1 MDFCKWLFNESSW
14 QTADILD
21 SDLTDLTLIRF
32 HEQFHSSL

>member
-21 SDLTDLTLIRF
+21 SDLTEAIRF
-32 HEQFHSSL
+32 NEHFHSSQ